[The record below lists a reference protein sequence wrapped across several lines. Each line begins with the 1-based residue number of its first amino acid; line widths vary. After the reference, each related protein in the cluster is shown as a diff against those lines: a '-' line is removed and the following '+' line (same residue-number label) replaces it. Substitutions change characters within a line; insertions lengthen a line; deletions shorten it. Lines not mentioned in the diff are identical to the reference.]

1 MKTRIVGTDIAG
13 TDYARL
19 TNNNLLELHNELF
32 SFEIIADK
40 LAQLN
45 NKQFPIEGK
54 EIKEFLN

>member
-1 MKTRIVGTDIAG
+1 MKTRIVGTD
-13 TDYARL
+13 YAKL
-19 TNNNLLELHNELF
+19 TNNNLLALHNELF